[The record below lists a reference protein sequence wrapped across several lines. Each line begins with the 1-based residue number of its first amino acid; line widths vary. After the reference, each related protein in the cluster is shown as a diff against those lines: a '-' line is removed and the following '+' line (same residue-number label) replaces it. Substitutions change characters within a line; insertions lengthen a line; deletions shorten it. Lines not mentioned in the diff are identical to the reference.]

1 MLFIAQA
8 MIIVHLVIYFDCW
21 SLRLAF
27 LFNRILKIG
36 INSFLNLL
44 FIINRKQGFNV
55 SIFEPLSPHKVAFL
69 KRFLF
74 ALYPP
79 CTLLK
84 DLFDEHVIVSTTNIV
99 FICSKC
105 LISLYILFYDTISFI
120 NCVIKGSEHLL
131 SDS

>member
-1 MLFIAQA
+1 MLFITQA

-55 SIFEPLSPHKVAFL
+55 SIFEPLSPHEVAFL

-105 LISLYILFYDTISFI
+105 LISLYILFYDTIRFI
-120 NCVIKGSEHLL
+120 NCVIKCGEHLL
-131 SDS
+131 SDI